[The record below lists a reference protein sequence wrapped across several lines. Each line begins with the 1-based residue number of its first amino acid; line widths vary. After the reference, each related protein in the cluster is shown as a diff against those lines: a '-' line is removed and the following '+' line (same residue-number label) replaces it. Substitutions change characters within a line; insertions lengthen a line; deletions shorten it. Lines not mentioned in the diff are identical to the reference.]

1 MLARRVLQQ
10 QVRQVA
16 RPLRGGGHQ
25 EPADPNKYGKFL
37 LPHVADSHKKV
48 AYVRCPILPAHFS
61 PLHPPSVPAGT
72 PTPIAGHPVPA
83 SARPLVQGAL
93 ASMHRANGAL
103 QHAWMLEHFVRVQ
116 TALPGSDDV
125 RRR

>member
-48 AYVRCPILPAHFS
+48 AYVRCSILPAHFS
-61 PLHPPSVPAGT
+61 PCILLASLP
-72 PTPIAGHPVPA
+72 GHPRPSLA
-83 SARPLVQGAL
+83 ILCPRAHAR
-93 ASMHRANGAL
+93 
-103 QHAWMLEHFVRVQ
+103 
-116 TALPGSDDV
+116 
-125 RRR
+125 